1 MLCWYMYYRVDIFW
15 SFQVKKIISISMCS
29 NLDKAVHS
37 AENGVGYLATFV
49 VNSTSQ
55 SVELHYI
62 HNKVATILPEEM
74 SNF

>member
-1 MLCWYMYYRVDIFW
+1 MINGYFMA
-15 SFQVKKIISISMCS
+15 ISGHFSANCM
-29 NLDKAVHS
+29 HS
-37 AENGVGYLATFV
+37 AENEVGYLATFV